1 MKDGQPA
8 IDPEAC
14 TGCGLCADICPEA
27 FELTGDVAIVKVKI
41 VPEEAENT
49 CREAA
54 ESCPVE
60 AISLKD

>member
-1 MKDGQPA
+1 MKAFVDA
-8 IDPEAC
+8 DKC
-14 TGCGLCADICPEA
+14 TGCGICRDICPEV
-27 FELTGDVAIVKVKI
+27 FELTGDVATVKTDI

-60 AISLKD
+60 AISLKK